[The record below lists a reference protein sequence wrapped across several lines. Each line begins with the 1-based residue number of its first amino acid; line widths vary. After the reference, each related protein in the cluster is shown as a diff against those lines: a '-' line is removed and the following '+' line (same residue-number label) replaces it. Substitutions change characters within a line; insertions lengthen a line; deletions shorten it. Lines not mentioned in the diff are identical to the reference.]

1 MPIEPCG
8 SVGVVHWLK
17 MMMKD
22 VIPAGLRRMMRSRIA
37 AFGVALVAS
46 AVAAQAQQF
55 SADIVVQRGAV
66 SSPAGRLNVLGS
78 KIRIETPEFADGFF
92 LVDAAKP
99 VAWFVRPV
107 ARIYMEARQSSQF
120 TRLLVPVDP
129 DDPCRQWQ
137 SMARLAGLEEG
148 GEWRCERTGEDVI
161 QGRNTTMVRAAPV
174 AGPALLGWIDRERRF
189 PLRIKSEDGTVI
201 SVENI
206 RDEPQSAASFELP
219 PRARK
224 FSPEALIEQI
234 KQSDVWVADQK
245 PEPRP

>member
-1 MPIEPCG
+1 M
-8 SVGVVHWLK
+8 V
-17 MMMKD
+17 KD
-22 VIPAGLRRMMRSRIA
+22 GIPAALCRMMRSRIA
-37 AFGVALVAS
+37 ALGVALVSS
-46 AVAAQAQQF
+46 AVAAEAQQF
-55 SADIVVQRGAV
+55 SADVAVQRGAV
-66 SSPAGRLNVLGS
+66 SSPAGRLHVLGS

-99 VAWFVRPV
+99 AAWFVRPA
-107 ARIYMEARQSSQF
+107 ARIFMDARQSSQF
-120 TRLLVPVDP
+120 TRLLVPLDP

-137 SMARLAGLEEG
+137 SMAHLAGLEEG

-161 QGRNTTMVRAAPV
+161 QGRNTIMVRAVPA

-206 RDEPQSAASFELP
+206 KDEPQSAALFDLP
-219 PRARK
+219 PGVRK

-234 KQSDVWVADQK
+234 KQSDVWIADQTR
-245 PEPRP
+245 EPRP